1 MTKFLCVQALSSR
14 TSTILCIRGEGKL
27 EALGF
32 IGFSVS
38 ELSKFFF
45 TWLLCFMSYLISLP
59 LSPLNTKRKI
69 FKFFF

>member
-1 MTKFLCVQALSSR
+1 MQATLNFFLNIANMQINMTKFLCVQALSSR

-38 ELSKFFF
+38 ELSKIF
-45 TWLLCFMSYLISLP
+45 LLG
-59 LSPLNTKRKI
+59 LSVLCHT
-69 FKFFF
+69 